1 MSTNRDRQRAAARSR
16 LEREMADRAEQSRL
30 RRRRNT
36 TIAAGA
42 GALVVVLIAAWLVV
56 ALTGGDEKKDAA
68 SANPSGSAGAPGAC
82 AWQPLVNPSASAA
95 PDPEL
100 AKNTKDVG
108 KPPTTGEAR
117 TGTQTMTLD
126 TSVGTIKIEVDTA
139 HAPCTAESFT
149 YLASKKFFDNTTCH
163 RLVLQSIYVL
173 QCGDPFGTGYGG
185 PSYRYAEENLPTGK
199 RPAYGEGVVAMANN
213 GQPASTGSQFFI
225 VYKDIAQLDANYTVV
240 GKVTEGL
247 DLVKKVAEAGVVP
260 DPSAPAADP
269 SAGPSEGKPKTEV
282 RIKSLTMSAPTP

>member
-1 MSTNRDRQRAAARSR
+1 MSTNRDRQRAAARAR
-16 LEREMADRAEQSRL
+16 LEREMGVRAEQSRL

-42 GALVVVLIAAWLVV
+42 GALIVLLAAAWVVVAV
-56 ALTGGDEKKDAA
+56 TSGDDKTE
-68 SANPSGSAGAPGAC
+68 AGASPSSSATPTSC
-82 AWQPLVNPSASAA
+82 EWLPLVDPSASASA
-95 PDPEL
+95 DPEL

-139 HAPCTAESFT
+139 HAPCAAESFT
-149 YLASKKFFDNTTCH
+149 YLASKKFFDDSICH
-163 RLVLQSIYVL
+163 RLVLQSVYVL

-213 GQPASTGSQFFI
+213 GNPASTGSQFFI
-225 VYKDIAQLDANYTVV
+225 VYKDIAQLDPNYTVI
-240 GKVTEGL
+240 GRVTEGL
-247 DLVKKVAEAGVVP
+247 DLVKKVADAGVVAE
-260 DPSAPAADP
+260 PSADP
-269 SAGPSEGKPKTEV
+269 STPPSEGKPKTEV

>member
-1 MSTNRDRQRAAARSR
+1 VTTNRDRQRAAARAR
-16 LEREMADRAEQSRL
+16 LEREMSVRAEQSRL

-42 GALVVVLIAAWLVV
+42 GALIVLLAAAWVVVAV
-56 ALTGGDEKKDAA
+56 TSGDKKDAA
-68 SANPSGSAGAPGAC
+68 SPGPSDSATPTSC
-82 AWQPLVNPSASAA
+82 TWLPMIDPSASASA
-95 PDPEL
+95 DPEL
-100 AKNTKDVG
+100 IKNTKDVG
-108 KPPTTGEAR
+108 KPPATGEAR

-139 HAPCTAESFT
+139 HAPCAAESFT
-149 YLASKKFFDNTTCH
+149 YLASKKFFDDSVCH
-163 RLVLQSIYVL
+163 RLVLQSVFVL

-225 VYKDIAQLDANYTVV
+225 VYKDIAQLDPNYTVI

-247 DLVKKVAEAGVVP
+247 DLVKKVADAGVQAEP
-260 DPSAPAADP
+260 SADPSAPAA
-269 SAGPSEGKPKTEV
+269 EGKPKTEV

>member
-1 MSTNRDRQRAAARSR
+1 VTTNRDRQRAAARAR
-16 LEREMADRAEQSRL
+16 LEREMTTRAEQSRL

-42 GALVVVLIAAWLVV
+42 GALIVLLAAAWVVVAVNS
-56 ALTGGDEKKDAA
+56 GDKK
-68 SANPSGSAGAPGAC
+68 NEAGADPSSSATPTSC
-82 AWQPLVNPSASAA
+82 TWLPLVDPSASASA
-95 PDPEL
+95 DPEI

-108 KPPTTGEAR
+108 KPPASGEAR
-117 TGTQTMTLD
+117 TGTQVMTMD
-126 TSVGTIKIEVDTA
+126 TSVGTIKVEVDTA

-163 RLVLQSIYVL
+163 RLVLQSVYVL

-225 VYKDIAQLDANYTVV
+225 VYKDIAQLDPNYTVI
-240 GKVTEGL
+240 GRITEGL
-247 DLVKKVAEAGVVP
+247 DLIKKVAEAGVSP
-260 DPSAPAADP
+260 EPSANPSTPA
-269 SAGPSEGKPKTEV
+269 SEGKPKTEV
-282 RIKSLTMSAPTP
+282 KIKSLTMSEPKP

>member
-1 MSTNRDRQRAAARSR
+1 MTTNRDRQRAAARAR
-16 LEREMADRAEQSRL
+16 LEREMAVRAEQSKT

-42 GALVVVLIAAWLVV
+42 GALIVVLAAAWVV
-56 ALTGGDEKKDAA
+56 IALTSDDDKKDAA
-68 SANPSGSAGAPGAC
+68 APGASASATPTSC
-82 AWQPLVNPSASAA
+82 VWQPLVDPSASAS

-108 KPPTTGEAR
+108 KPPATGEAR

-139 HAPCTAESFT
+139 HAPCAAESFT
-149 YLASKKFFDNTTCH
+149 YLASKKFFDDSICH

-173 QCGDPFGTGYGG
+173 QCGDPFGSGYGG

-225 VYKDIAQLDANYTVV
+225 VYKDIAELDANYTVI

-260 DPSAPAADP
+260 DASAPAADP
-269 SAGPSEGKPKTEV
+269 STGPSEGKPKTEV

>member
-1 MSTNRDRQRAAARSR
+1 VTTNRDRQRAAARAR
-16 LEREMADRAEQSRL
+16 LEREMAVRAEQSRI

-42 GALVVVLIAAWLVV
+42 GALIVLLAAAWVVV
-56 ALTGGDEKKDAA
+56 ALNSDDGKKDQAGA
-68 SANPSGSAGAPGAC
+68 TPSGSATPTSC
-82 AWQPLVNPSASAA
+82 TWQPLVDPSASAS

-108 KPPTTGEAR
+108 KPPTSGEAR

-126 TSVGTIKIEVDTA
+126 TSIGTVKIEVDTA
-139 HAPCTAESFT
+139 HAPCAAESFT
-149 YLASKKFFDNTTCH
+149 YLASKKFFDDTICH

-173 QCGDPFGTGYGG
+173 QCGDPFATGYGG
-185 PSYRYAEENLPTGK
+185 PAYRYAEENLPTGK
-199 RPAYGEGVVAMANN
+199 RPAYGEGVVALANN

-225 VYKDIAQLDANYTVV
+225 VYKDIGQLDPNYTVI

-247 DLVKKVAEAGVVP
+247 DLIKKVAEAGVQ
-260 DPSAPAADP
+260 ADP
-269 SAGPSEGKPKTEV
+269 SAGPSAPPAAEGKPKTEV
-282 RIKSLTMSAPTP
+282 RIKSLTMSPPKP

>member
-1 MSTNRDRQRAAARSR
+1 VTTNRDRQRAAARAR
-16 LEREMADRAEQSRL
+16 LEREMAERAEQSRL

-42 GALVVVLIAAWLVV
+42 GALIVVLAAAWVVV
-56 ALTGGDEKKDAA
+56 ALNSGDKKKTAA
-68 SANPSGSAGAPGAC
+68 GNDPSSSSSAAPTSC
-82 AWQPLVNPSASAA
+82 TWQPLVDPSASASA
-95 PDPEL
+95 DPEL

-108 KPPTTGEAR
+108 KPPATGEAR
-117 TGTQTMTLD
+117 SGTQTMTLD

-139 HAPCTAESFT
+139 HAPCAAESFT
-149 YLASKKFFDNTTCH
+149 YLASKKFFDNSTCH

-185 PSYRYAEENLPTGK
+185 PSYRFAEENLPTGK

-225 VYKDIAQLDANYTVV
+225 VYKDIAQLDPNYTVI

-247 DLVKKVAEAGVVP
+247 DLVKKVAEAGVQAEP
-260 DPSAPAADP
+260 SADPSAPAA
-269 SAGPSEGKPKTEV
+269 EGKPKTEV
-282 RIKSLTMSAPTP
+282 RIKSLTMSAAKP

>member
-1 MSTNRDRQRAAARSR
+1 MTTNRDRQRAAARAK
-16 LEREMADRAEQSRL
+16 LEREMTVRAEQSRL

-42 GALVVVLIAAWLVV
+42 GALIVLLAAAWVVVAV
-56 ALTGGDEKKDAA
+56 TSGDKDEQ
-68 SANPSGSAGAPGAC
+68 AGAS
-82 AWQPLVNPSASAA
+82 PSASATPTSCSWLPLVDPSSSA
-95 PDPEL
+95 SADPEL

-108 KPPTTGEAR
+108 KPPATGEAR

-139 HAPCTAESFT
+139 HAPCAAESFT
-149 YLASKKFFDNTTCH
+149 YLASKKFFDDSICH
-163 RLVLQSIYVL
+163 RLVLQSVYVL

-225 VYKDIAQLDANYTVV
+225 VYKDIAQLDPNYTVI
-240 GKVTEGL
+240 GRVTEGL
-247 DLVKKVAEAGVVP
+247 DLVKKVAEAGVQAE
-260 DPSAPAADP
+260 PSADP
-269 SAGPSEGKPKTEV
+269 SAAASEGKPKTEV
-282 RIKSLTMSAPTP
+282 RIKSLTMSAPQA